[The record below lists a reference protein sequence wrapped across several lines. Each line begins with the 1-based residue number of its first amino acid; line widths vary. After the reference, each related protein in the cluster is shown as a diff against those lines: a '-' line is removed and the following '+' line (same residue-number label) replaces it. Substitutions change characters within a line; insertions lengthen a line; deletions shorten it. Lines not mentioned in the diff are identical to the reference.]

1 LNFLFYFKV
10 NVLKAKQVR
19 RDEDQRK
26 PRLPDPVKDRPQL
39 GNKTTK
45 NFVSQNAVDA
55 ILAVPKQPERNL
67 VDNRNGHKFLLDP
80 SGLQPIYVRKKDFGN
95 VPEYINKRREEMARA
110 QADYD
115 SYVSEYFKKG
125 ALRTMTDDER
135 GAILNGK
142 CKFMIDVEDC

>member
-1 LNFLFYFKV
+1 LFS
-10 NVLKAKQVR
+10 LIAKQCDR
-19 RDEDQRK
+19 SEPRK
-26 PRLPDPVKDRPQL
+26 PSLPDPIKDRPQL

-45 NFVSQNAVDA
+45 NFISQNAVDA

-67 VDNRNGHKFLLDP
+67 VDTRGGHKFLLDP

-95 VPEYINKRREEMARA
+95 VPEYINKRKEEMAKA

-125 ALRTMTDDER
+125 ALRTMNDSER
-135 GAILNGK
+135 SAILNGK
-142 CKFMIDVEDC
+142 SFSHFVNLFF